1 MDVTLEC
8 KSIRVRLE
16 PNSGQ
21 REKLA
26 QAAGSRRFIYNWAL
40 ARWQQHYADHKSTI
54 SLKDL
59 SRELTELKYLPDT
72 VWLQDVNAQLLQQA
86 LADVRRSFQNFF
98 AKRARY
104 PRFRC
109 KGRSKESFRMPQR
122 VVVKGR
128 RLYVPKVGHVRTS
141 ELIDLTGFTHKSTT
155 FSLDSDGHWYASLV
169 VQFEL
174 PKLALPKLQD
184 TDRVVGI
191 DLGLK
196 DLMVLS
202 DGTVHENPRWYRK
215 RELKLAKAQRE
226 LSRKKKGSKN
236 REKAK
241 QKVAKA
247 HAKVRLARADHI
259 HKLTTGLVQKHD
271 TIIIEDLCVK
281 GMAKTKLSKS
291 IYDASL
297 GEIRR
302 QLEYKARWNHTRL
315 VVIDRWYPSS
325 KTCSGCGFINQEL
338 ELKDRSWICKGC
350 QVEHDRDWNASI
362 NIRAEGLRQSGLN
375 VAVGNTETSNACG
388 EPIRRQAALAAGAML
403 VEARTPRF

>member
-1 MDVTLEC
+1 MMER

-26 QAAGSRRFIYNWAL
+26 QAAGSRRFVYNWAL
-40 ARWQQHYADHKSTI
+40 ARWQQHYNEHQKTI
-54 SLKDL
+54 LLKDL
-59 SRELTELKYLPDT
+59 SRELTELKYLEDT
-72 VWLQDVNAQLLQQA
+72 AWLRDVDSQLQQQA

-98 AKRARY
+98 ASRAKY

-109 KGRSKESFRMPQR
+109 KGRSKESFRIPQR
-122 VVVKGR
+122 VVVNGR

-141 ELIDLTGFTHKSTT
+141 EPIDLTGLTHKSTT

-184 TDRVVGI
+184 NDKTIGI

-202 DGTVHENPRWYRK
+202 DGTVHGNPRWYRK
-215 RELKLAKAQRE
+215 HELKLAKAQRE

-236 REKAK
+236 RAKAK
-241 QKVAKA
+241 QKVARA
-247 HAKVRLARADHI
+247 HARVRLVRADHI
-259 HKLTTGLVQKHD
+259 HKLTIGLVSRYD
-271 TIIIEDLCVK
+271 TVVIEDLCIR

-302 QLEYKARWNHTRL
+302 QLEYKARWNNTRL
-315 VVIDRWYPSS
+315 IVIDRWFPSS
-325 KTCSGCGFINQEL
+325 KTCSSCGFINQQL
-338 ELKDRSWICKGC
+338 ELKDRSWVCEGC

-362 NIRAEGLRQSGLN
+362 NIRAEGLRLEGL
-375 VAVGNTETSNACG
+375 VAVGNTETLNACG
-388 EPIRRQAALAAGAML
+388 EHVRRQVASVAGAML
-403 VEARTPRF
+403 VETRTPRF